1 MIAIDEIKS
10 NDYFESYDNISV
22 HNLMLRDK
30 PRVSKYR
37 EAILASKNLFKD
49 KVCIFKFRVCKFVHI
64 VVTKEMCVRLIL
76 R

>member
-49 KVCIFKFRVCKFVHI
+49 KVYIC
-64 VVTKEMCVRLIL
+64 L
-76 R
+76 